1 MNYKMYIQQYG
12 LVIIVILST
21 IPSIIIRYV
30 RPEIHF
36 FFFIVLCSGLAIFFS
51 VVILIWAYEVYRWIS
66 HNH

>member
-36 FFFIVLCSGLAIFFS
+36 FFLVLCSGLAIFFS

>member
-30 RPEIHF
+30 RTEIHF
-36 FFFIVLCSGLAIFFS
+36 FFLVLCSGLAIFFS